1 MPRGALSPAPQGW
14 AVLWEQ
20 TQAEPGVLR
29 GQLWLRRPFCP
40 GWPGP
45 MGVAMQGEDGWC
57 PEPMAVASALARH
70 PGPALPALRFPIP
83 RGPRRWP
90 WPAGPEQGPCHPAAC
105 SCPWASALSCPE
117 APITGTK
124 QVQGGPCQA
133 GTFFLSGPSQ
143 LGHGQASAGPTPLL
157 RGASQPRRALLCPP
171 QAWRGVGC
179 PLASSRWRPPPG
191 LLLPVHTGLFQ
202 EGPHLSGLWLSPH
215 RPRPGHL

>member
-1 MPRGALSPAPQGW
+1 M
-14 AVLWEQ
+14 LW
-20 TQAEPGVLR
+20 

-45 MGVAMQGEDGWC
+45 MGVATQGEDGWC

-70 PGPALPALRFPIP
+70 PGAALPALRFLIP
-83 RGPRRWP
+83 RGLRRWP
-90 WPAGPEQGPCHPAAC
+90 WPAGQEQGPCHPAAC
-105 SCPWASALSCPE
+105 SCPRASALSCPE

-133 GTFFLSGPSQ
+133 GTFFLGPPSWAMARPLQ
-143 LGHGQASAGPTPLL
+143 GGIAATTGSALPSAG
-157 RGASQPRRALLCPP
+157 
-171 QAWRGVGC
+171 
-179 PLASSRWRPPPG
+179 LAGGGLPVSILTWRPPPG
-191 LLLPVHTGLFQ
+191 LLLPTHTGLFQ